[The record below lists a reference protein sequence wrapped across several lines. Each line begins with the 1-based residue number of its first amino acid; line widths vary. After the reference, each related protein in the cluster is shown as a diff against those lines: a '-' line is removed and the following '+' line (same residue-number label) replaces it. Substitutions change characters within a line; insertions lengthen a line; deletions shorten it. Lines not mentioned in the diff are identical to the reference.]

1 MLSNAI
7 KNNVM
12 LWNNGKP
19 VVGSLCLLCLNVD
32 GKAKARI

>member
-1 MLSNAI
+1 MWCYET
-7 KNNVM
+7 M
-12 LWNNGKP
+12 EKP